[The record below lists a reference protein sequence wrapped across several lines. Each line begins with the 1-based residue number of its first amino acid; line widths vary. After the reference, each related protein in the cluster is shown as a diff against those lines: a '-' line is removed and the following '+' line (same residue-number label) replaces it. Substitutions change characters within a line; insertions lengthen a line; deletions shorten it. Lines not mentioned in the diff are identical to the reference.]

1 MNDNKGDKDQ
11 PESDPIGTGHRLSDH
26 WVGGVGG
33 GQALRVSF
41 MKIFLKTSDK

>member
-11 PESDPIGTGHRLSDH
+11 PESDPIGMGHRLSDH

-33 GQALRVSF
+33 GQVLRVSF
-41 MKIFLKTSDK
+41 MKIFLKTPNK